1 MNKHKL
7 QKVIKHRIASKI
19 YIQFGSYLH
28 ITKFNYMEQGNPF
41 SLKLSDYSKNDRQ
54 WWFTFK
60 TVCAI

>member
-41 SLKLSDYSKNDRQ
+41 SLKLSAHSINDS
-54 WWFTFK
+54 
-60 TVCAI
+60 